1 MITSKDNPQIKE
13 LRKLQQRRARVKLG
27 RFAAEGEDL
36 VEAALAG
43 GWPPVSLLLTEEA
56 PDTLKQHESAELVE
70 HDVLASAS
78 SLGSGAR
85 VAAIFDLPDGGSD
98 EQGELS
104 LYVDNVADPGN
115 VGTLVR
121 SAAAFSDS
129 PLRIG
134 GGSADPY
141 SPKAL
146 RAAMGATFARPP
158 IVDTGIGA
166 AKSFVIALD
175 AGGNVELADLQL
187 QAPVVVCAGGER
199 EGLSRPVLEA
209 ADVVARIP
217 MREDGPESLN
227 VAMAATIALYEA
239 AKQLAA

>member
-1 MITSKDNPQIKE
+1 MITSKDNNQIKE

-36 VEAALAG
+36 IEAALANE
-43 GWPPVSLLLTEEA
+43 WSPVALLVTPEA
-56 PDTLKQHESAELVE
+56 PDSLKDHAGAELVE

-85 VAAIFDLPDGGSD
+85 AAAIFDLPDDGTD
-98 EQGELS
+98 LQGELS

-121 SAAAFSDS
+121 SAAAFADS
-129 PLRIG
+129 PLRLG
-134 GGSADPY
+134 GGCADPY

-146 RAAMGATFARPP
+146 RAAMGLTFANPP
-158 IVDTGIGA
+158 VVDTGIGA
-166 AKSFVIALD
+166 ARAMVVALD
-175 AGGNVELADLQL
+175 ASGDIDLADLEL
-187 QAPVVVCAGGER
+187 PAPVVICAGGER

-217 MREDGPESLN
+217 MRSEGPESLN

-239 AKQLAA
+239 AKKLAA

>member
-1 MITSKDNPQIKE
+1 MITSKDNNQLKE

-36 VEAALAG
+36 IEAALEN
-43 GWPPVSLLLTEEA
+43 GWDPIALLVTEDAPHSLKA
-56 PDTLKQHESAELVE
+56 HESAEMIE

-85 VAAIFDLPDGGSD
+85 AAAIFDLPAEQADG
-98 EQGELS
+98 QGDLS
-104 LYVDNVADPGN
+104 LYVDNVGDPGN
-115 VGTLVR
+115 IGTLVR

-129 PLRIG
+129 PLRLG
-134 GGSADPY
+134 AGCADPF

-146 RAAMGATFARPP
+146 RAAMGQTFARTP
-158 IVDTGIGA
+158 IVDAGIGA
-166 AKSFVIALD
+166 ASSFVVALD
-175 AGGNVELADLQL
+175 ASGTVDLADVELPT
-187 QAPVVVCAGGER
+187 PVVICAGGER
-199 EGLSRPVLEA
+199 EGLSQPVLDA

-217 MREDGPESLN
+217 MRSDGPESLN

-239 AKQLAA
+239 AKKLAA